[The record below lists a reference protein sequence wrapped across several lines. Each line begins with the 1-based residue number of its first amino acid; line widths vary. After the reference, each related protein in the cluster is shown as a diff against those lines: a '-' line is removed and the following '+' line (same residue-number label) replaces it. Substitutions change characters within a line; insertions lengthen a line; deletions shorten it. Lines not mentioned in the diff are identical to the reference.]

1 MSEAT
6 IRLARPDELPR
17 AAAVLARHGEELEH
31 IRRGVA
37 AAGRRLEERSRDAVA
52 QFEGRLKA
60 ARSKLGDAQDER
72 EYEQRRREVEAAE
85 RTLVEG
91 LRRHREVERLLADLE
106 RRTGQHVLVG
116 RELADKG
123 WRGLRGFWER
133 LDRASSAFSSAVAR
147 HRAQPSVA
155 DPRRI
160 TGGGAPG
167 RSSGTGDPLREVS
180 DGLLDELRDQ
190 LVDHVRD
197 QVADG
202 VRDAIGG
209 GGSALCHYPSVG
221 TTDRVLVPVE
231 DLFDPDPVTGPES
244 FGKVS
249 LAEMLEGL
257 RVLEEYVL
265 PVVRRG
271 GGPEELRRL
280 EAQRGPDSNLL
291 RIHDA
296 FFGGEEHAIRVTREP
311 GGRLRLDAGRHRL
324 YAARRRH
331 LDVLPV
337 LLAEA
342 G

>member
-17 AAAVLARHGEELEH
+17 AAAVLARHGDELEH
-31 IRRGVA
+31 IRQSVA
-37 AAGRRLEERSRDAVA
+37 SANRRLGDRSRDAVV
-52 QFEGRLKA
+52 QFEGRLRA
-60 ARSKLGDAQDER
+60 AQAKLADAQDGR
-72 EYEQRRREVEAAE
+72 EYEQRRREVETAQQTLAE
-85 RTLVEG
+85 G
-91 LRRHREVERLLADLE
+91 HRHRREVERVLADLE
-106 RRTGQHVLVG
+106 RRTGQHVLIG
-116 RELADKG
+116 RELAEKG
-123 WRGLRGFWER
+123 WRGLQRFWER

-147 HRAQPSVA
+147 HRSQPSVA

-160 TGGGAPG
+160 TGGRAPG
-167 RSSGTGDPLREVS
+167 PSSIAGDVAE
-180 DGLLDELRDQ
+180 DLLDELRDQ

-197 QVADG
+197 QVVDG
-202 VRDAIGG
+202 VQEAIGG
-209 GGSALCHYPSVG
+209 GASVPCRYPTVG

-257 RVLEEYVL
+257 RVLEERVL

-271 GGPEELRRL
+271 GGREEFRRL
-280 EAQRGPDSNLL
+280 DAQGGPGSDLL
-291 RIHDA
+291 CIYDA
-296 FFGGEEHAIRVTREP
+296 FFGGEEHAIRVMREP

-342 G
+342 E